1 MFITYSQTVQ
11 EKNGIYIYES
21 QREKERMGQMQLT
34 LLGKGIYEDFLYVLE
49 TFKKLPLQKQFFSK
63 YSLQLFVLL
72 LIKKKKSDKAGKHVL
87 TYIKIIKTQ
96 AQKH

>member
-34 LLGKGIYEDFLYVLE
+34 LLGKGIYEDFLYVLDR
-49 TFKKLPLQKQFFSK
+49 
-63 YSLQLFVLL
+63 
-72 LIKKKKSDKAGKHVL
+72 KSVV
-87 TYIKIIKTQ
+87 
-96 AQKH
+96 